1 MLRSLRMSND
11 LSFAIVMNVGSGHQ
25 DAAIAREEIA
35 SILDAAG
42 RPHRFFLFDGEGD
55 IADVVRDAVAY
66 AKGSGGAV
74 VGAGGDGTINVVA
87 AAAWREQL
95 PMGVLPQGTFN
106 FVGRT
111 HGIPTDTRGATE
123 ALLRATLGHAQIGL
137 VNDRVFLVN
146 ASLGLYPQVLE
157 DREAWKQRFGRHR
170 IVALWSGLATMMRG
184 YRPLRIDVSDGT
196 RSRKLRTPTLFV
208 GNNALQL
215 EKIGLAEAADV
226 QRNDGTL
233 AGLVLKPIGRL
244 TMFGLIVRGAL
255 GKLGDAENAIGF
267 AFREITVTPKH
278 HREKLKV
285 AIDGEIVW
293 LDPPIVFRAAPRPLA
308 LLTDGVRQPG
318 EDPG

>member
-1 MLRSLRMSND
+1 MSND
-11 LSFAIVMNVGSGHQ
+11 LPFAIVMNAGSGHQ
-25 DAAIAREEIA
+25 DAVIAREEIA
-35 SILDAAG
+35 SLLDAAG
-42 RPHRFFLFDGEGD
+42 RRHQFFLIDGERD
-55 IADVVRDAVAY
+55 ITDVVRDAIAW
-66 AKGSGGAV
+66 ARDHGGAIV
-74 VGAGGDGTINVVA
+74 AAGGDGTINCVA
-87 AAAWREQL
+87 GAAWREQL

-123 ALLRATLGHAQIGL
+123 HLLRATLGHAQIGM
-137 VNDRVFLVN
+137 VNDRAFLVN

-184 YRPLRIDVSDGT
+184 YRPLRIEVSDG
-196 RSRKLRTPTLFV
+196 SRARQLRTPTLFV

-226 QRNDGTL
+226 HRNDGTL

-244 TMFGLIVRGAL
+244 TMLGLILRGAL
-255 GKLGDAENAIGF
+255 GKLGEADNAISF
-267 AFREITVTPKH
+267 PFREIVVKPKH
-278 HREKLKV
+278 HRAKMKV
-285 AIDGEIVW
+285 AVDGEIVW

>member
-1 MLRSLRMSND
+1 MLRSFRMSND
-11 LSFAIVMNVGSGHQ
+11 LPFAIVMNVGSGHQ

-42 RPHRFFLFDGEGD
+42 RPHRFFLFDGDGD
-55 IADVVRDAVAY
+55 IGDVVRDAIAH
-66 AKGSGGAV
+66 AKASGGAI
-74 VGAGGDGTINVVA
+74 VGAGGDGTINCVA

-95 PMGVLPQGTFN
+95 PMGILPQGTFN

-111 HGIPTDTRGATE
+111 HGIPTGTREATE
-123 ALLRATLGHAQIGL
+123 ALLRATIGHAQIGL

-215 EKIGLAEAADV
+215 EKIGLAESADV
-226 QRNDGTL
+226 LRNDGTL

-244 TMFGLIVRGAL
+244 TMLGLIVRGAL
-255 GKLGDAENAIGF
+255 GKLGDADNAVSF
-267 AFREITVTPKH
+267 AFREITVTPKR

-285 AIDGEIVW
+285 AVDGEIVW

-308 LLTDGVRQPG
+308 LLTDGARQPG